1 MQAEL
6 QKLCKEQARARRKKT
21 WRKVRIP
28 LIFGILV
35 FAAICCILLWQ
46 KHQPVPRYAD
56 RLSVSFL
63 DVGQGDS
70 TLIYTADAAIL
81 IDGGSYETGNR
92 VTDALSKLHISRLDA
107 VIVTHPHAD
116 HIGGLPLV
124 LSEINADALY
134 MSHFPDALVPTG
146 YSFEAL
152 LDMAEQ
158 KQIPIVYPNCGDT
171 LTFGDLKF
179 TMLTTDNSAAADLN
193 DCSLVCRVE
202 YGDTSFLIMGDAAE
216 AEDTALLLD
225 GCIAKTNVLRCGH
238 HGSASSTS
246 DALLAAADPEYAV
259 ISVGAFNDYGHPAE
273 SLLKRLFAR
282 IDNVFRTDTDG
293 SILAVSDGHTIHFT
307 TEK

>member
-1 MQAEL
+1 M
-6 QKLCKEQARARRKKT
+6 
-21 WRKVRIP
+21 
-28 LIFGILV
+28 
-35 FAAICCILLWQ
+35 
-46 KHQPVPRYAD
+46 PRYAD

-202 YGDTSFLIMGDAAE
+202 YGDTSF
-216 AEDTALLLD
+216 
-225 GCIAKTNVLRCGH
+225 
-238 HGSASSTS
+238 
-246 DALLAAADPEYAV
+246 
-259 ISVGAFNDYGHPAE
+259 FDYGGCRRSRGYCAASGWMHRKNQRPTLWA
-273 SLLKRLFAR
+273 SRKRKLDLGCAAR
-282 IDNVFRTDTDG
+282 CR
-293 SILAVSDGHTIHFT
+293 
-307 TEK
+307 